1 MQTLLI
7 IDDDEP
13 SRILLKELLRD
24 HNVKILEAADGK
36 EAQLIFEAYTSEI
49 VLVLLDIQLPDICG
63 FELIT
68 NFRKIKHDI
77 SVIAISANPPE
88 STKEECKNLGFD
100 NLLSKPFSF
109 GDFTDM
115 INKFI

>member
-1 MQTLLI
+1 MRTLLI

-24 HNVKILEAADGK
+24 HNVKILEAANGK
-36 EAQLIFEAYTSEI
+36 DAQLIFETYASEI

-68 NFRKIKHDI
+68 SFRKVKGDI
-77 SVIAISANPPE
+77 NVIAISANPPE
-88 STKEECKNLGFD
+88 STREECKSLGFD
-100 NLLSKPFSF
+100 SLLSKPFSF
-109 GDFTDM
+109 GDFIDM
-115 INKFI
+115 INKYI